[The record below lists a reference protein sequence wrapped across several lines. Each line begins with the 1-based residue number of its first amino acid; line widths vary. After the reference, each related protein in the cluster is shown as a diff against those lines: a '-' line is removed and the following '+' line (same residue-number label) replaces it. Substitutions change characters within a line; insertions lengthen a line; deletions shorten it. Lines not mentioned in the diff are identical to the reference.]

1 MANFE
6 KWFNSSFDLLEQK
19 QNYQAIRNFNGAIFR
34 VIASNDVQSKE
45 EILNQF
51 LSSFLEKLSN
61 KNLNHEIFQVI
72 SYYFSTVKKH
82 PSSDEYF
89 EILFK
94 IPFKNPDILLG
105 IKIVSVCL
113 ILIEQIN
120 NEEKKRKMLEIFEKE
135 ISIWNKSTEINHK
148 IQSKINIK
156 LITIRIYL
164 SNQKFVSA
172 HESMQNLFSKTISEL
187 NFLDDDDKV
196 HIFLI
201 RAYLLAL
208 VDDLAKSFDFLDK
221 IKTSMN
227 DIMSDE
233 LFKIGLDIL
242 PSIRA
247 SDSDWFVENKE
258 FVFRKFRNNQKY
270 SKLLNQVV
278 IELQKKYFPETFN
291 QKQLLDF
298 L

>member
-1 MANFE
+1 
-6 KWFNSSFDLLEQK
+6 
-19 QNYQAIRNFNGAIFR
+19 
-34 VIASNDVQSKE
+34 
-45 EILNQF
+45 
-51 LSSFLEKLSN
+51 
-61 KNLNHEIFQVI
+61 
-72 SYYFSTVKKH
+72 
-82 PSSDEYF
+82 
-89 EILFK
+89 
-94 IPFKNPDILLG
+94 
-105 IKIVSVCL
+105 
-113 ILIEQIN
+113 
-120 NEEKKRKMLEIFEKE
+120 KE

-164 SNQKFVSA
+164 SNQKFVLA
-172 HESMQNLFSKTISEL
+172 HELMENLFSKAISEL
-187 NFLDDDDKV
+187 NFLDNDDKV
-196 HIFLI
+196 HIFLL
-201 RAYLLAL
+201 RAYLLVL
-208 VDDLAKSFDFLDK
+208 VDNLAKSFDFLDK